1 MPFTVLT
8 DAEVREMLISLNK
21 EDAEAL
27 QQSLAEAL
35 HSYSTGDTNSPCS
48 SSFQPQRT
56 VIRKNGVTT
65 LFMPAS
71 TGTTVGMKIVS
82 MEQADDPDPDPSDP
96 PLYHHHTAPFGSA
109 SGPSQPTSKK
119 SSMSSTTHSH
129 SRSNSHAR
137 TPSGNYNHNPH
148 NSISRTTTGS
158 SSRAKSPGA
167 RLPDLGSLTLTSTPA
182 SASTV
187 SVSSTG
193 RDSIDGATFEPPA
206 SMSTT
211 HSTTPRGSVTLL
223 DATGIP
229 MGIVNAEELTA
240 FRTALAATIMLR
252 RRTHVHTITV
262 FGAGRQA
269 YWHIRLALLLKGDEI
284 RHVNIINRTFD
295 RCIKL
300 MQAFQFSETES
311 RPEWRST
318 IKFSAMS
325 PGFNDYGRLLKE
337 EVRKA
342 DVIFCC
348 TPSVD
353 PLFPAEFLISPQ
365 GERKGR
371 YISCIGSYA
380 PHMCEIHPDVFRRA
394 VEPHRPGHRHHHKHA
409 QQGGVII
416 VDSLESCLQEAG
428 EIIQAK
434 LKPEHL
440 VEIGELMMIKKA
452 VTAESESGGSGEQG
466 LADWLSRGNVIYK
479 SVGMG
484 LMDLVVAGDL
494 IAMARERDI
503 GTTVEDF

>member
-8 DAEVREMLISLNK
+8 DAEVRKMLISLNK

-109 SGPSQPTSKK
+109 SAPSQPNT
-119 SSMSSTTHSH
+119 
-129 SRSNSHAR
+129 
-137 TPSGNYNHNPH
+137 
-148 NSISRTTTGS
+148 
-158 SSRAKSPGA
+158 
-167 RLPDLGSLTLTSTPA
+167 

-262 FGAGRQA
+262 FGAGKQA

-452 VTAESESGGSGEQG
+452 VTAESESGGYGEQG

-494 IAMARERDI
+494 IAMAREREM